1 MAWLWLIVVIVLLFT
16 LASFGR
22 KQKQRTA
29 VAGIRRHFPGLAR
42 MRLIAA
48 CPQLEGVLDE
58 GSLRMLFDW
67 ILIAMYRR
75 TGASGLGELMQWSI
89 GKGEV
94 EAARLTAE
102 VTREAVDLLPQ
113 PVLTVI
119 DECGGRTVAGV
130 LIDEALTE
138 AGRRYAPKLKRQ
150 V

>member
-1 MAWLWLIVVIVLLFT
+1 MAWLWFFLAIVLLFT

-22 KQKQRTA
+22 KQKQRAA
-29 VAGIRRHFPGLAR
+29 VASIRGHFPRIAR

-48 CPQLEGVLDE
+48 CPNLEGVLDE
-58 GSLRMLFDW
+58 ASLRMLFDW

-75 TGASGLGELMQWSI
+75 TGASDLGELMQWSLQ
-89 GKGEV
+89 KGDV

-102 VTREAVDLLPQ
+102 VTREAVDRLPQ
-113 PVLTVI
+113 PVLQVI
-119 DECGGRTVAGV
+119 DDCGGRTVAGV

-138 AGRRYAPKLKRQ
+138 SGHRHAPKLKKF